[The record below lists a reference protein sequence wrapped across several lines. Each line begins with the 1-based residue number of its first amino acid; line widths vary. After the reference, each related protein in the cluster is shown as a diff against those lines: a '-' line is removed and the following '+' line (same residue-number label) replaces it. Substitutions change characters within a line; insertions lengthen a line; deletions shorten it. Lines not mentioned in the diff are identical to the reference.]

1 MLTRHSIVPCQ
12 RPHLADLAHFALVT
26 NSRLGCSGS
35 TPAYFCFCASKKQI
49 QAVQAVLSRNC
60 EGSLG
65 ILREHP
71 NGRHEHAKAH
81 FRVSLQTFTSPFSF
95 FFVDYS
101 PMEAMSYKSFQLN
114 QIDSELLCLSRA
126 SQSDIHTETH
136 GAGAVAFSGT
146 FKSFSTN
153 SAPGHIWRI

>member
-1 MLTRHSIVPCQ
+1 MPAPSSSRPSPLRTGHKLKTRLFGVDSSIFLLLRFQKANPS
-12 RPHLADLAHFALVT
+12 RPFQKL
-26 NSRLGCSGS
+26 
-35 TPAYFCFCASKKQI
+35 
-49 QAVQAVLSRNC
+49 

-71 NGRHEHAKAH
+71 NGRHEHAKTH

-146 FKSFSTN
+146 FKSFNTN